1 MRYKLTTQSGVALLM
16 AMLVVALA
24 SVTAVTLMHQQSLSV
39 RRTDHIR
46 NADIAMLY
54 GYGLEDYARLILR
67 KDARN
72 SNIDSL
78 DEDWAQG
85 IPVLPISGG
94 FLSGEMIDAQGLI
107 NLNDVLSQ
115 ETEDRL
121 RSLCNNLN
129 IGSEFIDALKDWI
142 DTDLDTVSPE
152 GAEDDYYTALETPY
166 RSANRPMTDI
176 SELRLV
182 KGVDDKIYQTLKPF
196 VTVLPGATA
205 LNINTMPEQV
215 YLTLDKH
222 LDAKRFINEREK
234 EPFSSLE
241 DYQRRMNHSLPTQG
255 VTVKSDYFLA
265 QGQVTLGDKTLYITT
280 MIHRDS
286 QGATTILWRK
296 LGANS

>member
-1 MRYKLTTQSGVALLM
+1 MRYKRSSQSGVALLM

-39 RRTDHIR
+39 RRTEHIR
-46 NADIAMLY
+46 SADISMLY
-54 GYGLEDYARLILR
+54 GYGLEDYARLFLQ
-67 KDARN
+67 KDAKN
-72 SNIDSL
+72 SKIDSL

-94 FLSGEMIDAQGLI
+94 FLSGEMSDAQGLI
-107 NLNDVLSQ
+107 NLNGVLTQ

-121 RSLCNNLN
+121 RTLCNNLN
-129 IGSEFIDALKDWI
+129 VSTEFIDALKDWI
-142 DTDLDTVSPE
+142 DADLDTVSPD

-182 KGVDDKIYQTLKPF
+182 KGVDDKIYDALKPF

-215 YLTLDKH
+215 YLTLDKN
-222 LDAKRFINEREK
+222 LDAKKFINEREK
-234 EPFSSLE
+234 DPFSSLD
-241 DYQRRMNHSLPTQG
+241 DYKKRMNHSLPAKG
-255 VTVKSDYFLA
+255 ISVKSDYFLA
-265 QGQVTLGDKTLYITT
+265 QGQVTLGDKTLTITT
-280 MIHRDS
+280 MIHRDNK
-286 QGATTILWRK
+286 GATSILWRK